1 MSKSEYEVVREQN
14 IARNAAFLSSIGL
27 DDVKPVKK
35 RAVVEDTSKTRS
47 RSKRQRA
54 TLESTRRSERLS
66 NTGDARLTANPSFRY
81 DDKNDTAT
89 PNTESSGKCSQ
100 SDDRKRVT
108 AKALRELIEK
118 TDSNHNRTISNEA
131 VALCCQ
137 RLASMSEQALLS
149 RIKTI
154 AKAQGK
160 NSYEKLLVFRYG
172 LQAAGFPS
180 HADYCKQ
187 AMQLLGRERRG
198 RRER

>member
-66 NTGDARLTANPSFRY
+66 NTGDARITDPSFH
-81 DDKNDTAT
+81 DDDSNDTAV
-89 PNTESSGKCSQ
+89 PNTESSGESRL
-100 SDDRKRVT
+100 SYDRKRVK

-118 TDSNHNRTISNEA
+118 TDSNHDRMISNEA
-131 VALCCQ
+131 IALCCQ
-137 RLASMSEQALLS
+137 RLAGMSEKALLS

-172 LQAAGFPS
+172 LHAAGLYS
-180 HADYCKQ
+180 HADTCEQ
-187 AMQLLGRERRG
+187 ALQHAKRRG
-198 RRER
+198 VKG